1 MPKVH
6 LANHPVLGYENETLD
21 EYNSEAEE
29 RLLQIKKKQKLGPII
44 PEEVERRLQLHLLKA
59 TVEADFTGT
68 TSPEKCMLSPE
79 RLQIF

>member
-6 LANHPVLGYENETLD
+6 HTNHPVLGYENETLD

-44 PEEVERRLQLHLLKA
+44 PEEVERRL
-59 TVEADFTGT
+59 
-68 TSPEKCMLSPE
+68 
-79 RLQIF
+79 